1 MPVNKGLLISAA
13 VANGLN
19 AFLDAREKGDL
30 QRQKLALEQVKQ
42 QMALT
47 KSRQTHEL
55 AQEQEGRL
63 QQGLEDTRTYRD
75 AQIKQQQLVE
85 EGKDERAKLAAG
97 AKSFGAAA
105 KAGGDA
111 IGELIK
117 SFRPNVPL
125 MKFRAEQEAQA
136 KEDEKL
142 DEYLRIYGDQPGVE
156 QHVLGEEAGLGLGAG
171 NILLR
176 ANLEAGVLDKMIE
189 GLAPKLQDKYKK
201 LHAAGKLGIDFEDVS
216 GSAAAMESQIKID
229 TMRLNK
235 ELTAQKLENEKY
247 LSVEEAEALGVR
259 HGITR
264 DAAYM
269 LGKEPG
275 RYEIKED
282 KSGALVRIDKWTT
295 DLTQAREVI
304 FQPEVGMTPEALN
317 FYYQRSKDFQALEIS
332 QDYYV
337 MKKQVGRLVNTVA
350 QIPQERKMGK
360 LGSLVGVDQA
370 IIMIYNK
377 LSDETS
383 VVRESEYART
393 GRNLPIISQMTGYFA
408 AKFGGEGG
416 TSLNDTER
424 LALARM
430 GMLYAEE
437 AEVAWMGAAAN
448 EARKAEELG
457 VKIQPLVG
465 YGFVNIKGERVDTSR
480 WDATKWEAEYE
491 ARRDAPQ
498 MKITDMVAVMA
509 EDFNLPDASQAELA
523 MIFKRSGLGV
533 SPETIKAVEASR

>member
-1 MPVNKGLLISAA
+1 MSA
-13 VANGLN
+13 
-19 AFLDAREKGDL
+19 K
-30 QRQKLALEQVKQ
+30 KLEE
-42 QMALT
+42 MDYLT
-47 KSRQTHEL
+47 
-55 AQEQEGRL
+55 
-63 QQGLEDTRTYRD
+63 
-75 AQIKQQQLVE
+75 V
-85 EGKDERAKLAAG
+85 DEAKT
-97 AKSFGAAA
+97 
-105 KAGGDA
+105 
-111 IGELIK
+111 
-117 SFRPNVPL
+117 
-125 MKFRAEQEAQA
+125 
-136 KEDEKL
+136 
-142 DEYLRIYGDQPGVE
+142 
-156 QHVLGEEAGLGLGAG
+156 LGLKYGTTRKAAWATGA
-171 NILLR
+171 
-176 ANLEAGVLDKMIE
+176 
-189 GLAPKLQDKYKK
+189 
-201 LHAAGKLGIDFEDVS
+201 
-216 GSAAAMESQIKID
+216 
-229 TMRLNK
+229 
-235 ELTAQKLENEKY
+235 
-247 LSVEEAEALGVR
+247 
-259 HGITR
+259 
-264 DAAYM
+264 
-269 LGKEPG
+269 EPG
-275 RYEIKED
+275 RYAIKED
-282 KSGALVRIDKWTT
+282 KSGALVRIDNWTT

-304 FQPEVGMTPEALN
+304 FQPEVGMSPEALN
-317 FYYQRSKDFQALEIS
+317 FYYQRSKDFQSLEIS

-393 GRNLPIISQMTGYFA
+393 GRNLPIKSQLTGYFA

-465 YGFVNIKGERVDTSR
+465 YGFVNVKGERVDTSR
-480 WDATKWEAEYE
+480 WDATRWEAEYE

-498 MKITDMVAVMA
+498 MKITDMVDVMA
-509 EDFNLPDASQAELA
+509 KEFNLPDASQAELA

-533 SPETIKAVEASR
+533 SSGTAEALNTARGL